1 MSLRTVFFQKWL
13 WLTAFFLMVPLA
25 VEAQKPSETKLY
37 GQINKLG
44 AIFLSAGVVPQSTQ
58 FPTPVLRVR
67 LGSPA
72 YYAGV
77 QAGDHILSG
86 NVGENHLN
94 LKIQRGAQIFL
105 TRLRAKTDNALTPFK
120 PLQSNAPQQTLKMGL
135 KDFDIAFIVDHSGS
149 MSTPIPGTGKMRW
162 QWIVKQLSDFCEE
175 AEKRASSKFTLCIF
189 NTAHKVWHDLSKNE
203 LVNIL
208 IQNVTTG
215 DTDLAPAITRVFQD
229 HSLSQSKK
237 PLLLFVITDG
247 QTLSSEVNTNLILE
261 YALNNPKGKL
271 MQVVCIQAGYSDE
284 GAAFITALKR
294 SCAAHGMSHAVHG
307 LLFSDV
313 SQNGLL
319 PLVDKYLAEV
329 NTASK
334 KDVVTK

>member
-1 MSLRTVFFQKWL
+1 
-13 WLTAFFLMVPLA
+13 MVPLA
-25 VEAQKPSETKLY
+25 VEAQKPSEKKLY
-37 GQINKLG
+37 GHINKLG

-77 QAGDHILSG
+77 QAGDQILSG
-86 NVGENHLN
+86 NVGENILN

-105 TRLRAKTDNALTPFK
+105 TRLRAKTDTTLTPFK
-120 PLQSNAPQQTLKMGL
+120 PLQAAASEQTLIMGL
-135 KDFDIAFIVDHSGS
+135 KDFDITFIVDHSGS
-149 MSTPIPGTGKMRW
+149 MSTPVQGSGQMRW
-162 QWIVKQLSDFCEE
+162 QWIIKQLSEFCEE
-175 AEKRASSKFTLCIF
+175 ADRRVSSKFTLCIF
-189 NTAHKVWHDLSKNE
+189 NTAHKIWHGLGKNE

-208 IQNVTTG
+208 NRNVTTG

-247 QTLSSEVNTNLILE
+247 QTLSSEVNTNMILE

-284 GAAFITALKR
+284 GAAFITALRR

-319 PLVDKYLAEV
+319 PLVDKYLAEIRISSDR
-329 NTASK
+329 AA
-334 KDVVTK
+334 VTK